1 MGRLTETAVL
11 SRLQT
16 HMLGRSIRCCGQVD
30 STFKVMREMEKQGV
44 LHGSVVTAEEQTQ
57 GRGRFSRKWESSE
70 GKGLYFNLLLRPDM
84 ETQHAA
90 RIIPSVAV
98 GVCKALRG
106 MGFDTYIKWPN
117 DIVISSCK
125 VCGMLAEMGLDGQ
138 LLRFVSVGIGLN
150 IGQSLEDFPEELR
163 NKAGS
168 LALFTDAVPDRA
180 DVLAQ
185 LLLHIEEAVELMQS
199 DFPALLELYRS
210 HCITLG
216 REVQAS
222 GGADIRGMA
231 VDVNEDGELIVRD
244 ESGAMHI
251 LRTADVSVRGV
262 MGYV

>member
-11 SRLQT
+11 SLLQT
-16 HMLGRSIRCCGQVD
+16 HRLGRSIRCCGQVD

-44 LHGSVVTAEEQTQ
+44 LHGTVVTAEEQTQ

-84 ETQHAA
+84 EAQHAA

-106 MGFDTYIKWPN
+106 MGFNAYIKWPN
-117 DIVISSCK
+117 DIVISSRK

-138 LLRFVSVGIGLN
+138 SLRFVSVGIGLN
-150 IGQSLEDFPEELR
+150 VGQSLEDFPEELR
-163 NKAGS
+163 DKAGS
-168 LALFTDAVPDRA
+168 LTLFADAAPDRA
-180 DVLAQ
+180 EVLSQ
-185 LLLHIEEAVELMQS
+185 LLLHIEEALDLMLS
-199 DFPALLELYRS
+199 DFSALLGQYRS
-210 HCITLG
+210 LCITLG

-222 GGADIRGMA
+222 GGADVRGVA
-231 VDVNEDGELIVRD
+231 VDINENGELIVQD
-244 ESGAMHI
+244 ESGTMHI